1 MPESEQ
7 ENATVIEALRE
18 VFGPLIARLTPEIEP
33 AVIFSLD
40 PEAGE

>member
-7 ENATVIEALRE
+7 EHASVVEALRE
-18 VFGPLIARLTPEIEP
+18 VFGPLIVRLTPEIEP
-33 AVIFSLD
+33 AVVFSLD